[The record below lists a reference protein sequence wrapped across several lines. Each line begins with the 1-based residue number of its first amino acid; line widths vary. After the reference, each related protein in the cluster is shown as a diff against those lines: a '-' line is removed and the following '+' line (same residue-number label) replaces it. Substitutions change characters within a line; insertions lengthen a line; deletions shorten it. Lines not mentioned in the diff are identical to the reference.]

1 MAIDDDR
8 RLAARIIAGDT
19 GAVEEFVS
27 QYQPFI
33 YAILVR
39 SLNLRPDEADEIFQ
53 RFLFHIWEDEFRR
66 LRDWKGK
73 TKLSAYL
80 AQIVRNLAH
89 DYRRDYRRQPP
100 LERPDKPDIPAEE
113 RVIANIE
120 RRQMIDRALSRL
132 SDRDR
137 YLIHQRFILEQSPS
151 EIAATLGV
159 TTNSVG
165 VALSRARRRLKKIL
179 SRM

>member
-8 RLAARIIAGDT
+8 RLVARILAGDA

-27 QYQPFI
+27 QYEQFI
-33 YAILVR
+33 YAILIR
-39 SLNLRPDEADEIFQ
+39 SLNLMPEEADEIFQ
-53 RFLFHIWEDEFRR
+53 RFLFHLWEDEFRR
-66 LRDWKGK
+66 LREWKGK

-89 DYRRDYRRQPP
+89 DYRRQRP
-100 LERPDKPDIPAEE
+100 LEASEYPDTPVEDPILANVE
-113 RVIANIE
+113 RRLTIE
-120 RRQMIDRALSRL
+120 RALARL

-137 YLIHQRFILEQSPS
+137 LLIHHRFIREESPN
-151 EIAATLGV
+151 EIAAALGL
-159 TTNSVG
+159 TPNNVG
-165 VALSRARRRLKKIL
+165 VALSRAKSRLRKIL